1 MKSMNIE
8 RKSAKRKTWFVGS
21 VGSLDAF
28 LSEDEAA

>member
-8 RKSAKRKTWFVGS
+8 RKSAKRKTWFVRS